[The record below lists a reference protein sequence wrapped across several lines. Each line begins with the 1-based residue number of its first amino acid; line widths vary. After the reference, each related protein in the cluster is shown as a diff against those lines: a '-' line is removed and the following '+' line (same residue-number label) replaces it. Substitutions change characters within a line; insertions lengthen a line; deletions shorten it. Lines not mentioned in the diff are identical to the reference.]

1 MNMSEEVNP
10 PAVPEEPAEAPAAQP
25 ETAEPAAPPV
35 APEAPQVEAPA
46 PTPTLVF
53 EGEKDDHLVPAGQ
66 PSFWNISLKSDRPGK
81 HKVTIKITLTLT
93 GGEGAAEWG
102 ARIHDANDRVI
113 WDSAS
118 VSQGVDIQLDGGK
131 PKEMKFELEAPK
143 GVRYAEG
150 AQASLEA
157 CLSDAPS
164 VCDRLQLNAKARQSI
179 VALKASIGH
188 ERQVADDV
196 ASKAKASK
204 SGIYAILSPTTLRGY
219 VLIEGMNTDEL
230 KETVRGIRRARGLVE
245 GETSFA
251 EIDHFLTPKPLVS
264 GIMEGD
270 VVELIA
276 GPFKGE
282 KARVKQI
289 DETKE
294 EITVELFEA
303 MVPIPVTVRGDHVR
317 VLEKEK

>member
-1 MNMSEEVNP
+1 MKMSEEVNP
-10 PAVPEEPAEAPAAQP
+10 PAVPAEPAEAPVPQP
-25 ETAEPAAPPV
+25 ETVETVAIAAPT
-35 APEAPQVEAPA
+35 AALA
-46 PTPTLVF
+46 F
-53 EGEKDDHLVPAGQ
+53 RGEKDDHMVAAGQ
-66 PSFWNISLKSDRPGK
+66 PSFWNISLKSDQPGK
-81 HKVTIKITLTLT
+81 HKVKIKITITLS
-93 GGEGAAEWG
+93 GGEDAAEWE
-102 ARIHDANDRVI
+102 ARIHDANDRVL

-118 VSQGVDIQLDGGK
+118 ISQGVDINVDGGK
-131 PKEMKFELEAPK
+131 PKELKFELQAPK
-143 GVRYAEG
+143 GVRYAE
-150 AQASLEA
+150 AAKAMLEA

-164 VCDRLQLNAKARQSI
+164 VCDSMQLNATARQSI

-196 ASKAKASK
+196 ASKAKAAK
-204 SGIYAILSPTTLRGY
+204 TGIYAILAPTTLRGY

-289 DETKE
+289 DEAKE